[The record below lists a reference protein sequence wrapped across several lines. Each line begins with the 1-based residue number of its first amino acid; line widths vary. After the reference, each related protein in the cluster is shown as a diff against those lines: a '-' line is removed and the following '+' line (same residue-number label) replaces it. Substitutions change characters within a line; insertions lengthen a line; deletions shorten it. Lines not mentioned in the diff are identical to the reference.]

1 MFRGRLADPLGLG
14 NLTTST
20 YSYPPWSG
28 GALLGDFM
36 CFVPTSGNP
45 GGERRYTRKKLIH
58 TKKVTRENKAEI
70 AKALGV
76 SASKLK
82 HGEELHL
89 VHGKTK

>member
-1 MFRGRLADPLGLG
+1 MFRSRLADPLGLG

-20 YSYPPWSG
+20 YSDPPCSG
-28 GALLGDFM
+28 GVSLGDFM
-36 CFVPTSGNP
+36 CFVPNP
-45 GGERRYTRKKLIH
+45 DGKYTRKKIIH

-82 HGEELHL
+82 DGEDLHV
-89 VHGKTK
+89 VHGKKK

>member
-1 MFRGRLADPLGLG
+1 MFTGRLADPLGLG

-20 YSYPPWSG
+20 YSNPDCSG
-28 GALLGDFM
+28 GASLGDFM
-36 CFVPTSGNP
+36 CFVPNP
-45 GGERRYTRKKLIH
+45 DGKYTRKKIIH

-89 VHGKTK
+89 VHGKKK

>member
-1 MFRGRLADPLGLG
+1 
-14 NLTTST
+14 
-20 YSYPPWSG
+20 
-28 GALLGDFM
+28 M
-36 CFVPTSGNP
+36 CFVPNP
-45 GGERRYTRKKLIH
+45 DGKYTRKKIIH

-89 VHGKTK
+89 VHGKKK

>member
-1 MFRGRLADPLGLG
+1 MFQGRLADPLGLG

-20 YSYPPWSG
+20 YSNPASSG

-36 CFVPTSGNP
+36 CFVPNP
-45 GGERRYTRKKLIH
+45 DGKYTRKKIIH

-89 VHGKTK
+89 VHGKKK